1 MASSFNSEEV
11 KNYDDDDGDGD
22 GDDSDSDNSALRKKL
37 HLLFQGEKAFMGR
50 RAGRLQWWT
59 GHC

>member
-1 MASSFNSEEV
+1 MPAVGRPWPSDDNDDD
-11 KNYDDDDGDGD
+11 NDDDGDG
-22 GDDSDSDNSALRKKL
+22 GDSDDNALRKKL

-59 GHC
+59 GRC